1 MFCKNCGAEL
11 PENASVCLKC
21 GVIAGDGNT
30 FCPNC
35 GAKPD
40 PLATICVKCGYSLK
54 QINPKSKTQR
64 SKQLLQNKNVYNFKE
79 AIVACYSKYATFE
92 GRACRAEYWY
102 WGLFGGLSYLLYIF
116 LMIWVNASANRDLSL
131 LLFQYLNVDCYYYIT
146 LSHIEVYIIYTIHFL
161 FNLSMIIPSSAV
173 CVRRLHD
180 IGKSG
185 WWYFIGLIPLVG
197 AILLLVWM
205 CKDSDMQTNE
215 YGTNPKV
222 E

>member
-1 MFCKNCGAEL
+1 MFCKNCGTEL
-11 PENASVCLKC
+11 PENAAVCLKC

-40 PLATICVKCGYSLK
+40 PLAAICVKCGYSLK
-54 QINPKSKTQR
+54 QISTKSKAQR
-64 SKQLLQNKNVYNFKE
+64 SKQILQNKNVYNFKE

-102 WGLFGGLSYLLYIF
+102 WGLFGGLAYLLYMF
-116 LMIWVNASANRDLSL
+116 LMMIAAGNIISYRYDNDFVIIVS
-131 LLFQYLNVDCYYYIT
+131 VIYI
-146 LSHIEVYIIYTIHFL
+146 L
-161 FNLSMIIPSSAV
+161 FNLSMIIPSLAV

-185 WWYFIGLIPLVG
+185 LWYFIGLIPLVG

-205 CKDSDMQTNE
+205 CKDSDIQTNE
-215 YGTNPKV
+215 YGTNPKTN
-222 E
+222 